1 MLPEKLQ
8 GPVVQS
14 VDNAIQQINH
24 YPADSCCQKLLGYLL
39 NRDYSLDSIIHSL
52 NNWVLAFRNSTQLV
66 PLPIAKYLMKTVQA
80 SCNNIAI

>member
-39 NRDYSLDSIIHSL
+39 NRDLFTGQHYP
-52 NNWVLAFRNSTQLV
+52 FFEQLGSGLHKLH
-66 PLPIAKYLMKTVQA
+66 PTGTTTYY
-80 SCNNIAI
+80 